1 MQGLESEMERRTVT
15 YTVWNVSGTKYEA
28 KSWHPVTFTFANSG
42 PEEIK
47 EIKVHFFF
55 TGDYNHNRMDL

>member
-28 KSWHPVTFTFANSG
+28 KSWHPVTFTLENSG

-47 EIKVHFFF
+47 EIKVQSFCSE
-55 TGDYNHNRMDL
+55 D